1 VIKLKPHSSILQ
13 PGTPFYLTEREV
25 TPIGVTV
32 RKYFRRTRSPDGT
45 TFAWVGRMTTPGSG
59 LGRSGLKFDFLRDSG
74 ETPST

>member
-32 RKYFRRTRSPDGT
+32 RKYFRRTRST
-45 TFAWVGRMTTPGSG
+45 SCATPARRHPREHATACTARRAAAAARR
-59 LGRSGLKFDFLRDSG
+59 L
-74 ETPST
+74 